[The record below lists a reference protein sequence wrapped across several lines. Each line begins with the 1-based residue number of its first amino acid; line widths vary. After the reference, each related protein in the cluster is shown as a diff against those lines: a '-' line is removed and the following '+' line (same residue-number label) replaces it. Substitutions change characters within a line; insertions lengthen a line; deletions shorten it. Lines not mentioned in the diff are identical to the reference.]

1 MCELVLIIKFNDGIL
16 SYFSSDT
23 SPSTQVSARLNL
35 YLKGMRCRKRGLRAP
50 GLKGHVLWYQR
61 TTAIWYSF
69 KN

>member
-50 GLKGHVLWYQR
+50 GLKGHVL
-61 TTAIWYSF
+61 
-69 KN
+69 